1 MFASGLL
8 CLDIFMLTTVR
19 CLSDGVNMIIKKRT
33 KNIYI
38 LSNRIVITIILNVI
52 MINFITVGKCI
63 INC

>member
-8 CLDIFMLTTVR
+8 FRYICADDGT
-19 CLSDGVNMIIKKRT
+19 LSDGVNIIINKRT

-52 MINFITVGKCI
+52 MINFITVGKCS